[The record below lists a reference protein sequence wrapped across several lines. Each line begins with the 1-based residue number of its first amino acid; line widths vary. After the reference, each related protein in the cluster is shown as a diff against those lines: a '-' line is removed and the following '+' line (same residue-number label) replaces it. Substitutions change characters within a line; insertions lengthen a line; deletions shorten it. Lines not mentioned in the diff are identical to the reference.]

1 MVLTGRR
8 VLIVEDD
15 ALIAMLVET
24 FLQRIGCVVAATASR
39 LDDAVGKARTLP
51 LDLAVLD
58 INLAGE
64 LSYPVAEVL
73 QQRWIPF
80 VFATGYGAAGVP
92 ESLNR
97 AIVVS
102 KPFRTEQLATAL
114 LAAQAAGTRNSL
126 S

>member
-1 MVLTGRR
+1 MFVNQDRA
-8 VLIVEDD
+8 
-15 ALIAMLVET
+15 ALLP
-24 FLQRIGCVVAATASR
+24 
-39 LDDAVGKARTLP
+39 LP